1 MKKVFLF
8 ILSRFLPFL
17 LVLGF
22 ARKSVDTSQKF
33 LPTGAEVIQML
44 NTCPDFT
51 EDINEDIKVIN
62 EFWLATQNT
71 FFVVPDGK
79 NYSEIWSDAN
89 NDNFFVKLGD
99 TFKYLF
105 QQIGQFFQCFVPFFK
120 MVGQCFV
127 LIGHALYMPLQF
139 MTWFWNNLLG
149 FSAP

>member
-17 LVLGF
+17 LILGF
-22 ARKSVDTSQKF
+22 ARKSVDNSQKF
-33 LPTGAEVIQML
+33 LPTGTEVIQML

-51 EDINEDIKVIN
+51 ESINEDIKTIN
-62 EFWLATQNT
+62 EFWEETQTT
-71 FFVVPDGK
+71 FFDVPDGK

-105 QQIGQFFQCFVPFFK
+105 QQIGNFFQCFVPFFK
-120 MVGQCFV
+120 MLGSCFV
-127 LIGHALYMPLQF
+127 LVGHAIYMPIQF
-139 MTWFWNNLLG
+139 TMWVWNTLLG
-149 FSAP
+149 LDAH